1 MCNVNV
7 LKLRNCTGYG
17 LLVFNTT
24 FCYYLDISHFGIN
37 LIFIYMYNTKD
48 KDKGS
53 DSIEDKTYLLRSKTL
68 TVPSNED
75 KTYLLRSKALTVP
88 SNEDKTYLLRS
99 KALTVLKIKL
109 TC

>member
-1 MCNVNV
+1 
-7 LKLRNCTGYG
+7 
-17 LLVFNTT
+17 
-24 FCYYLDISHFGIN
+24 
-37 LIFIYMYNTKD
+37 MYNTKD

-75 KTYLLRSKALTVP
+75 KTYLLRSKAP
-88 SNEDKTYLLRS
+88 
-99 KALTVLKIKL
+99 TVLKIKL